1 MAAITVTSATELSNT
16 QGHLLIVSDIQLE
29 DDLILAS
36 GTSLE
41 FRDGAQIICVEEVYD
56 QNNNAIVNHF
66 SVAFNNNT
74 IIASDY
80 SVFIGYSSI
89 SGSLA
94 NAEINADWFGAATA
108 GLCTKAVN
116 TAIGLSLSQTV
127 VMPSRVYTI
136 NSNDIS
142 PIILDKSGTSLV
154 CNGQINCS
162 SSSLDCMFDLR
173 AERINLLIHRIHW
186 TNGQNDCSAV
196 RISGNAYDCDIRA
209 DFITAFDK
217 GLDFSPAFYNG
228 TTYSGVQHC
237 RFEWQMISCDCDI
250 HFNFYAGIDDVSSQ
264 TGQCSVWFTDN
275 YFHGGRLN
283 GDKAIFMQPEP
294 LTLPDNYRLY
304 TPTDCVFE
312 NVGFER
318 KGQTAIDLHDCENF
332 TFKNCRISTDELKR
346 DNESFHKFLLLNN
359 CRGILI
365 DNKCGFDLNRMDSIE
380 SHNVTI
386 NNHNYSD
393 WAMTHACAL
402 PTPASSSD
410 KLAYCHSETE
420 AHNRIAELTFSGS
433 DNSETRFDE
442 IFPDVGGGAKL
453 LTKIVRLVVS
463 GGMTLKIRYF
473 PNQILALPDIT
484 FVCVLTGSS
493 GVQFISDNV
502 VKKAA
507 YSDMIINSHKLVEL

>member
-1 MAAITVTSATELSNT
+1 MAAITVTSATELSNI
-16 QGHLLIVSDIQLE
+16 QGHLLVVSDIQLE
-29 DDLILAS
+29 GNLTIAAGS
-36 GTSLE
+36 ILE
-41 FRDGAQIICVEEVYD
+41 FRNGAQIICTEEVYD

-116 TAIGLSLSQTV
+116 TAIGLSLNQTV

-173 AERINLLIHRIHW
+173 AERINLLIHRIHR

-217 GLDFSPAFYNG
+217 GLDFSPAFYGDAMN
-228 TTYSGVQHC
+228 SGVQHC
-237 RFEWQMISCDCDI
+237 RFKWQIISCTYDI
-250 HFNFYAGIDDVSSQ
+250 YFDFCANANNVSSQ
-264 TGQCSVWFTDN
+264 TVQYSVWFTDN
-275 YFHGGRLN
+275 YFLGGRLHGVN
-283 GDKAIFMQPEP
+283 ALYMKPTP
-294 LTLPDNYRLY
+294 PVLPNNYHLY

-312 NVGFER
+312 NVGFE
-318 KGQTAIDLHDCENF
+318 KEGQVSLDLHDCENF
-332 TFKNCRISTDELKR
+332 TFKNCRISTNELRR
-346 DNESFHKFLLLNN
+346 DDESFHKFILLNN
-359 CRGILI
+359 CRNIRI
-365 DNKCGFDLNRMDSIE
+365 DNKCGFDLNRMDSTD

-386 NNHNYSD
+386 TNHNYSD
-393 WAMTHACAL
+393 WPMTRACAL
-402 PTPASSSD
+402 PTLPPSSD
-410 KLAYCHSETE
+410 IIAYCHSETN
-420 AHNRIAELTFSGS
+420 AYNRIVMQIYSGTINHEI
-433 DNSETRFDE
+433 DFDE
-442 IFPDVGGGAKL
+442 IFPDIGGGAKL

-463 GGMTLKIRYF
+463 GGMTLKIKCS
-473 PNQILALPDIT
+473 PNQILALPDIS
-484 FVCVLTGSS
+484 FVCVLSGSS
-493 GVQFISDNV
+493 GIQFVCNNAII
-502 VKKAA
+502 KAA
-507 YSDMIINSHKLVEL
+507 YSSMIINSHELVEL